1 MGEVEPFW
9 ANGESFRIVKFGK
22 GDDMEYVLLLFE
34 QLSQYGEQGQCSG
47 WPCKMK
53 CPDCPDSNSLEHAI
67 SIFENSFL
75 PYGAK
80 TL

>member
-1 MGEVEPFW
+1 
-9 ANGESFRIVKFGK
+9 
-22 GDDMEYVLLLFE
+22 MEYVLLLFK

-53 CPDCPDSNSLEHAI
+53 CPDSNSLEHAI
-67 SIFENSFL
+67 SIFDSSFL
-75 PYGAK
+75 PCEAK